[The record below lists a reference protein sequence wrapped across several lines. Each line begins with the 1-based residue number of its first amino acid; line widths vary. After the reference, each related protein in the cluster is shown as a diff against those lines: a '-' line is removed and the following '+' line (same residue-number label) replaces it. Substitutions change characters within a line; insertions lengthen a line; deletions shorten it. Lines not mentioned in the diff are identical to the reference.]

1 MKALIILVGSMMI
14 AGLSGCAHSVMRG
27 SVAMKTSESEAHVCL
42 GKGDVS
48 VGDRVT
54 LFQNI
59 CTNKG
64 TGNRG
69 TSLGYTGATGSSCEK
84 KEVGKGSIQEILNQH
99 YSVVKFDPGVKFEEG
114 SIVEKY

>member
-1 MKALIILVGSMMI
+1 MKALIILVGSVMI

-54 LFQNI
+54 LFQNV

-69 TSLGYTGATGSSCEK
+69 TGLGGIGATGGTCQK
-84 KEVGKGSIQEILNQH
+84 KEVGKGSVQEILNHQR
-99 YSVVKFDPGVKFEEG
+99 D
-114 SIVEKY
+114 IQ

>member
-1 MKALIILVGSMMI
+1 MKALIILVGSVMI
-14 AGLSGCAHSVMRG
+14 VGLSGCAHSVMRG
-27 SVAMKTSESEAHVCL
+27 SVAMQTSESEAQVCL

-54 LFQNI
+54 LFQNV

-69 TSLGYTGATGSSCEK
+69 SGIGSIGAIGSTCEK
-84 KEVGKGSIQEILNQH
+84 REVGKGSVQEILNQH

-114 SIVEKY
+114 SVVEKY